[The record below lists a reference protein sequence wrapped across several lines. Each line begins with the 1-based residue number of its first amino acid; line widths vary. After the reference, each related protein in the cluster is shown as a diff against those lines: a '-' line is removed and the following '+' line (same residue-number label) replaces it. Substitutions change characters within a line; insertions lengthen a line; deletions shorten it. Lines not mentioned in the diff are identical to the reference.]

1 MKGKMEKE
9 KIIKTLKDTLNRI
22 KEEKN
27 KIQSNSSG
35 WESIISI
42 YEKAIID
49 AENNMFFSI
58 SDATRIYL
66 EFNSNYTSDIFKIM
80 EFTEKEVENYFEN

>member
-1 MKGKMEKE
+1 MEKE

-42 YEKAIID
+42 YEKAVID

-58 SDATRIYL
+58 SDIFRI
-66 EFNSNYTSDIFKIM
+66 
-80 EFTEKEVENYFEN
+80 